1 MQIFW
6 ASQDNALIGGR
17 GKWWKE
23 IIFEEAGAR
32 VGCRSCG
39 VGQAAGDGIYVS
51 SCLSIKDR
59 MNKADYF
66 RSILVIMIKKNEI
79 RVFSIYPLKSGQMAL
94 KLRVMK
100 KPHILA
106 ISCLTFFGSWSLQ
119 GSPDFKIRYN
129 QKFPCLE
136 IMDSTAVK
144 ITDVTEGAKGE
155 TVTSGKASLNI
166 SFIKNADGLPEVTLR
181 DAKSPLSEME
191 IEAFGLSVG
200 LKPEGTVLV
209 RFGADNKPK
218 FEMDRTGGS
227 RFLMADLGNLDTA
240 AGKEVA
246 DNTLPSKNLIRCRER
261 LAEWISGKGG
271 WSNKSGKILATQG
284 GDRVEVGELP
294 EREIKVSE
302 AFQAGAK
309 ITVGSKSGMMF
320 QSGAGVFHFALPGTV
335 FSLGKLEAG
344 SPDLKVELSEGTM
357 QTFVAQALVAPRASL
372 IALGNGE
379 VVRTL
384 DGVYQ
389 VSKTSGSE
397 STTSIT
403 TVSGKVI
410 LAQEAG
416 GKELATLSGEK
427 TWSGSKGGEAK
438 DLSANS
444 PEKASLLAFEGRVSD
459 TALIDIARDGVKAC
473 PEAVEEIVSSAV
485 KAKPKLAKEIAEQ
498 CLAANPKFLKVI
510 SQASGVKGLA
520 LSKEELAK
528 VEALDSLDQ
537 RLGRLAIDGI
547 DLEMRLGQVLLVEG
561 DCRLDG
567 KKEKISVG
575 QVIALNDKIVTGKSG
590 RILVG
595 MAPGVVLSVEA
606 ESVASLEKMSAEIK
620 NGELQSREAVVNSEN
635 GLVVMNIAPWNK
647 EKTDVRVK
655 TADGESVAQGTVFAV
670 TCAGGKMMT
679 TVTRGSV
686 ESRDTSGKTVSI
698 AAGQQAA
705 PGATPVATPANSA
718 ATMAAGKAVE
728 STVSA
733 MVANVAASVAAA
745 IPTAAAEVAAIA
757 AKAVPAAAEQ
767 IAAAVAAK
775 APEAAI
781 AIAQSVSKAVP
792 EAAAKVAAAV
802 IAATPGL
809 DAKSVSAITAAS
821 SQGAAD
827 APSVDTASG
836 TASGSAG
843 AVGAGSGGIAAAAAI
858 QVQQATQDKANA
870 ELKAALER
878 EAKAKADLAAANQR
892 DYERLLKIY
901 EAAVKD
907 REAKQAA
914 AASAEAARVAA
925 IAEAASKAAADAAAA
940 QAALAA
946 KTASDAAVAVKAAAD
961 ADASTKA
968 GLDATAAAAAATAK
982 SQSEAAEL
990 AARNADLAAR
1000 AAAEA
1005 AAQADALAKG
1015 LADAQAAAAAFN
1027 TQIANAVDKA
1037 GAETVANSAAAAA
1050 NIAAANAKADQEAA
1064 AATSAALLKTEAE
1077 ANGRAQAAV
1086 DVAQATAEFKAA
1098 LDAATT
1104 KAQQDAAAEAARVA
1118 ADAARVA
1125 AVNAATAAKTAE
1137 DAAKSA
1143 SNSAYDGLG
1152 AGTSNQTLAN
1162 DYKLSNPLATE
1173 SSTKSV
1179 RAMFTAAELSTNS
1192 DLKAF
1197 VDAWDAYIDKQR
1209 DKFAAVAE
1217 QAAKEAALVVAQQT
1231 ETAIK
1236 TAADLAAAKA
1246 AAQAALNAANQKSAQ
1261 EELAR
1266 LAAENSAKTQ
1276 ALEDARL
1283 QGERAAAE
1291 VAKAAAAKL
1300 AADITALEATN
1311 LAAAQAAA
1319 AAAATALETQRAAEA
1334 AKVAAAQNAADL
1346 AEVAANTAAGAAA
1359 TRAAIELEAAQ
1370 AAATAKALADAAA
1383 AVKAV
1388 ADADALAKAAAN
1400 AAADLA
1406 AAAAKA
1412 IADAALAAKAAAEA
1426 AAEAAKNAVP
1436 PVVTPPA
1443 PPLATPV

>member
-1 MQIFW
+1 
-6 ASQDNALIGGR
+6 
-17 GKWWKE
+17 
-23 IIFEEAGAR
+23 
-32 VGCRSCG
+32 
-39 VGQAAGDGIYVS
+39 
-51 SCLSIKDR
+51 
-59 MNKADYF
+59 
-66 RSILVIMIKKNEI
+66 
-79 RVFSIYPLKSGQMAL
+79 
-94 KLRVMK
+94 MK
-100 KPHILA
+100 QFYLLA
-106 ISCLTFFGSWSLQ
+106 ISCLTFLGSWTVE
-119 GSPDFKIRYN
+119 GTPDFKIRYN

-136 IMDSTAVK
+136 IMDSKAVK

-181 DAKSPLSEME
+181 EAKSPLSEME

-240 AGKEVA
+240 AGKELA
-246 DNTLPSKNLIRCRER
+246 GDAPPSKNLIRCRER
-261 LAEWISGKGG
+261 LAEWTSGKGG

-284 GDRVEVGELP
+284 GDRVESGGLP
-294 EREIKVSE
+294 EREIKVGE

-344 SPDLKVELSEGTM
+344 SPDLKVELGEGTI
-357 QTFVAQALVAPRASL
+357 QTFVAQPLVAPRASL

-384 DGVYQ
+384 DGAYQ
-389 VSKTSGSE
+389 ISKTSGSE
-397 STTSIT
+397 STPSIT
-403 TVSGKVI
+403 TISGKVI

-427 TWSGSKGGEAK
+427 TWSGEAK

-444 PEKASLLAFEGRVSD
+444 PEKASLVAFKKSARD

-485 KAKPKLAKEIAEQ
+485 KAKPELAKEIAEQ
-498 CLAANPKFLKVI
+498 CLAANPKFFKVI
-510 SQASGVKGLA
+510 GQASGVKGLT
-520 LSKEELAK
+520 LSKEEQAK

-547 DLEMRLGQVLLVEG
+547 DLEMKMGQVLLVEG

-575 QVIALNDKIVTGKSG
+575 QVLALNDKIVTGKGG

-595 MAPGVVLSVEA
+595 MAPGVVLSVEP

-686 ESRDTSGKTVSI
+686 ESRDSSGKTVSI

-705 PGATPVATPANSA
+705 PGATPAATPANSP

-775 APEAAI
+775 APEAAV
-781 AIAQSVSKAVP
+781 AIAQAVSKAVP
-792 EAAAKVAAAV
+792 EAASRIAAAV

-809 DAKSVSAITAAS
+809 DAKSVSAITAAT
-821 SQGAAD
+821 SQGAAE

-836 TASGSAG
+836 TAGGSAG
-843 AVGAGSGGIAAAAAI
+843 GVGAGGGGIAAAAAI

-878 EAKAKADLAAANQR
+878 EAAAKAALFAANERDYAKALDAYKKAVAASEAAKVTANLAKENLLAAQ
-892 DYERLLKIY
+892 K
-901 EAAVKD
+901 
-907 REAKQAA
+907 
-914 AASAEAARVAA
+914 VA
-925 IAEAASKAAADAAAA
+925 AAADA
-940 QAALAA
+940 QATALARA
-946 KTASDAAVAVKAAAD
+946 KTASDDSNK
-961 ADASTKA
+961 
-968 GLDATAAAAAATAK
+968 LIQDATTK
-982 SQSEAAEL
+982 TG
-990 AARNADLAAR
+990 
-1000 AAAEA
+1000 
-1005 AAQADALAKG
+1005 AQAVADALVSSTSTA
-1015 LADAQAAAAAFN
+1015 L
-1027 TQIANAVDKA
+1027 T
-1037 GAETVANSAAAAA
+1037 E
-1050 NIAAANAKADQEAA
+1050 AKADQEAA
-1064 AATSAALLKTEAE
+1064 ATLVAAALKAEAE
-1077 ANGRAQAAV
+1077 AAARASVAAQTAQAAV
-1086 DVAQATAEFKAA
+1086 GLKAA
-1098 LDAATT
+1098 IDSSLT
-1104 KAQQDAAAEAARVA
+1104 KAQADAAAEAARVA
-1118 ADAARVA
+1118 AASAKAAADASATA
-1125 AVNAATAAKTAE
+1125 AATAANSAKTAS
-1137 DAAKSA
+1137 DTTFA
-1143 SNSAYDGLG
+1143 NLTG
-1152 AGTSNQTLAN
+1152 ANKNLAT
-1162 DYKLSNPLATE
+1162 DYKLSNPAAIDP
-1173 SSTKSV
+1173 STSAV
-1179 RAMFTAAELSTNS
+1179 RSARSMFTPAELAANPT
-1192 DLKAF
+1192 LKAF
-1197 VDAWDAYIDKQR
+1197 VDQWNSFIEKQR
-1209 DKFAAVAE
+1209 DKFSAVAE

-1231 ETAIK
+1231 EGAVK
-1236 TAADLAAAKA
+1236 AAANLAAAKA
-1246 AAQAALNAANQKSAQ
+1246 AAQAALTNA
-1261 EELAR
+1261 
-1266 LAAENSAKTQ
+1266 NSAKVEQ
-1276 ALEDARL
+1276 ERLRGLAEADAKNKALADARL
-1283 QGERAAAE
+1283 QGEREAAE
-1291 VAKAAAAKL
+1291 TAKKAAT
-1300 AADITALEATN
+1300 D
-1311 LAAAQAAA
+1311 LAAAI
-1319 AAAATALETQRAAEA
+1319 L
-1334 AKVAAAQNAADL
+1334 
-1346 AEVAANTAAGAAA
+1346 
-1359 TRAAIELEAAQ
+1359 
-1370 AAATAKALADAAA
+1370 
-1383 AVKAV
+1383 
-1388 ADADALAKAAAN
+1388 

-1406 AAAAKA
+1406 TSQQKAKDAAAIVAAALKA
-1412 IADAALAAKAAAEA
+1412 IEDIETAAQKAAEDAATAAAEA
-1426 AAEAAKNAVP
+1426 AAKIP
-1436 PVVTPPA
+1436 PVVAA
-1443 PPLATPV
+1443 PLNPNATPV